1 MIHSRDNLSF
11 RRFHMIKALVKSFSV
26 YRFPHSIEKT
36 NSKFYLLLLTFLILH
51 TFFYSELYSQSLL
64 NSFHIGK
71 ESKIYKVSED
81 NPASNSISDILT
93 LGDTVWLGTSRGVSL
108 STDRGLTWTN
118 FYQTPAFGTESISA
132 IGFDHYSKTFW
143 AATAHSIDKDGQSL
157 PEGSGLRFT
166 TDGGQTWKSVSQPLD
181 GASDTIEVYGNN
193 SIRALPV
200 TVAVQNLIYDIA
212 FTPNTIWVATFAGGL
227 RKARI
232 DSLIANQSYKWQRVI
247 LPPDYLNSIKPTD
260 TLNFCLQPVAGKF
273 CSEDNLN
280 HRVFSVVSSNDS
292 TLYVGS
298 AGGINKSTDNGIS
311 WKKFTR
317 TNQDFPISGN
327 FVVALAHNKNDNT
340 IWAATWKA
348 QGTTEFYGVSSSS
361 DAGETWQTFLEGE
374 KAHNFGF
381 KFDNV
386 IAPTDN
392 GAFRTK
398 NKGLTWILPNTII
411 DDQTKLVLTTNVFY
425 SAASQGNDVWLGSS
439 DGLAILSETI
449 GTMWEGKWK
458 VYFASTPL
466 ESKEESYVFPN
477 PFSPKND
484 EGLKFKYTTE
494 GITSSVTIRIYDF
507 AMNYVRTLIQNAHRN
522 ISSDIERVAWDGRD
536 DAGNVVSN
544 GVYFYRIEIGDR
556 DPLFGKI
563 IVMQ

>member
-1 MIHSRDNLSF
+1 
-11 RRFHMIKALVKSFSV
+11 MIKAKSLLVYFLLCLGFVNAQNLLSS
-26 YRFPHSIEKT
+26 YHIAEEK
-36 NSKFYLLLLTFLILH
+36 KFY
-51 TFFYSELYSQSLL
+51 
-64 NSFHIGK
+64 
-71 ESKIYKVSED
+71 KVVDS
-81 NPASNSISDILT
+81 NPASNSISDIIT

-108 STDRGLTWTN
+108 STNKGLTWTN
-118 FYQTPAFGTESISA
+118 FYQTSAFGNEAISA
-132 IGFDHYSKTFW
+132 IGFDSNSKTFW
-143 AATAHSIDKDGQSL
+143 AATAHAIDKDGQSL

-166 TDGGQTWKSVSQPLD
+166 TDGGQTWKIVPQPLD
-181 GASDTIEVYGNN
+181 SQSDTIEIYGNN
-193 SIRALPV
+193 NIRALPV

-232 DSLIANQSYKWQRVI
+232 DSLIANQNYKWQKVV

-273 CSEDNLN
+273 CSEGHLN
-280 HRVFSVVSSNDS
+280 HRVFSVISTNDS

-311 WKKFTR
+311 WKKYTR

-327 FVVALAHNKNDNT
+327 FVVALAYNKYDNT
-340 IWAATWKA
+340 VWAATWKA
-348 QGTTEFYGVSSSS
+348 EGVTEYYAVSSSTNE
-361 DAGETWQTFLEGE
+361 GEDWQTFLHGE

-425 SAASQGNDVWLGSS
+425 SAASQGNDVWLGSA
-439 DGLAILSETI
+439 DGLAKITEDI
-449 GTMWEGKWK
+449 GLMWEGKWK

-466 ESKEESYVFPN
+466 ESKNESYVYPN

-484 EGLKFKYTTE
+484 EGLTFKYTTE
-494 GITSSVTIRIYDF
+494 GLTKNVTIRIYDF
-507 AMNYVRTLIQNAHRN
+507 AMNYVRTLIQNAPRN
-522 ISSDIERVAWDGRD
+522 ISSDVERVRWDGKN
-536 DAGNVVSN
+536 DAGSVVAN
-544 GVYFYRIEIGDR
+544 GVYFYRIDIDNEV
-556 DPLFGKI
+556 PLYGKI

>member
-1 MIHSRDNLSF
+1 MHHSKEYLSF
-11 RRFHMIKALVKSFSV
+11 RKTLTAL
-26 YRFPHSIEKT
+26 I
-36 NSKFYLLLLTFLILH
+36 LLIIFIPALLTNA
-51 TFFYSELYSQSLL
+51 QPLL
-64 NSFHIGK
+64 SSYNLGN
-71 ESKIYKVSED
+71 ESKLYKTFD
-81 NPASNSISDILT
+81 ANPASNSISDILT

-108 STDRGLTWTN
+108 STNRGAAWTN
-118 FYQTPAFGTESISA
+118 FYQTSAFGTEAISA

-143 AATAHSIDKDGQSL
+143 AATAHSIEKDGQSL

-166 TDGGQTWKSVSQPLD
+166 TNGGQTWKIVPQPLD
-181 GASDTIEVYGNN
+181 AQTDTLEVYGNN
-193 SIRALPV
+193 NIRALPV

-232 DSLIANQSYKWQRVI
+232 DSLIGNQNYKWQRVV
-247 LPPDYLNSIKPTD
+247 LPPDYLNSVKPSD

-273 CSEDNLN
+273 CSEGNLN
-280 HRVFSVVSSNDS
+280 HRVFSVISTNDS
-292 TLYVGS
+292 TLYAGS

-317 TNQDFPISGN
+317 TNQDYPISGN
-327 FVVALAHNKNDNT
+327 FVVALGYDNNNT
-340 IWAATWKA
+340 VWGATWKA
-348 QGTTEFYGVSSSS
+348 EGSTEFYAVSSSS
-361 DAGETWQTFLEGE
+361 DGGETWRTFLEGE

-392 GAFRTK
+392 GAFRTR
-398 NKGLTWILPNTII
+398 NKGLTWVLPNTII
-411 DDQTKLVLTTNVFY
+411 DDQTKLILTTNVFY
-425 SAASQGNDVWLGSS
+425 AAASQGNDVWLGSA
-439 DGLAILSETI
+439 DGLAKITETV

-466 ESKEESYVFPN
+466 ESKIESYVFPN

-494 GITSSVTIRIYDF
+494 GLTKNVSIRIYDF
-507 AMNYVRTLIQNAHRN
+507 AMNYVRTLIQNTPRN
-522 ISSDIERVAWDGRD
+522 LTSDIERVMWDGRN
-536 DAGNVVSN
+536 DAGSVVPN
-544 GVYFYRIEIGDR
+544 GVYFYRIDIENQE
-556 DPLFGKI
+556 PLYGKI

>member
-1 MIHSRDNLSF
+1 MLKILF
-11 RRFHMIKALVKSFSV
+11 LLFFIFV
-26 YRFPHSIEKT
+26 SIP
-36 NSKFYLLLLTFLILH
+36 
-51 TFFYSELYSQSLL
+51 ELEAQSLL
-64 NSFHIGK
+64 NSFHLGD
-71 ESKIYKVSED
+71 ESKFYKVSAD
-81 NPASNSISDILT
+81 NPASNSISDIIT

-108 STDRGLTWTN
+108 STNRGLSWTN
-118 FYQTPAFGTESISA
+118 FYQTPAFGTEAISA
-132 IGFDHYSKTFW
+132 IGFDHNSKTFW
-143 AATAHSIDKDGQSL
+143 AAAAHSIEKDGQSL

-166 TDGGQTWKSVSQPLD
+166 TDGGQTWKAVSQPLD
-181 GASDTIEVYGNN
+181 GANDTIEVYGINN
-193 SIRALPV
+193 LRALPV

-212 FTPNTIWVATFAGGL
+212 FTPNTIWVASFAGGL

-232 DSLIANQSYKWQRVI
+232 DSLIVNQNYKWQRVV
-247 LPPDYLNSIKPTD
+247 LPPDYLNSIKSSD

-292 TLYVGS
+292 TLYVGT

-317 TNQDFPISGN
+317 TNQTFSISGN
-327 FVVALAHNKNDNT
+327 FVVALAFNKHDNS
-340 IWAATWKA
+340 IWGATWKA
-348 QGTTEFYGVSSSS
+348 QGPTEYYAVSSSS
-361 DAGETWQTFLEGE
+361 DGGETWQTFLEDE

-398 NKGLTWILPNTII
+398 NKGFTWVLPNSII
-411 DDQTKLVLTTNVFY
+411 DENTKLSMTTNVFY

-439 DGLAILSETI
+439 DGLAKLNEIV
-449 GTMWEGKWK
+449 GTVWEGKWK
-458 VYFASTPL
+458 VYFASIPL
-466 ESKEESYVFPN
+466 ESKSESYVFPN
-477 PFSPKND
+477 PFSPRND

-494 GITSSVTIRIYDF
+494 GVPKNVTIRIYDF
-507 AMNYVRTLIQNAHRN
+507 AMNYVRTVIQNTPRN
-522 ISSDIERVAWDGRD
+522 ISSDIERVTWDGKS
-536 DAGNVVSN
+536 DAGEILSN
-544 GVYFYRIEIGDR
+544 GVYFYRIEIGDEE
-556 DPLFGKI
+556 PLYGKI